1 VTGSPN
7 LVFGSGEKEDI
18 ITFRLDEATKRR
30 FTAHHISIDI
40 VLIST
45 QRIYIII
52 DTFTLK
58 HQRTLGISLTGSL
71 HSQRLTFYMK
81 PVSRKTGSQPTA
93 PEEITVAIVI
103 NKRFSV
109 NVIYDKRTIHTFRSR
124 SKKPVTFSKTER
136 TIRTISYHDIRT
148 HLFIRFHKGDVEVV
162 STVLLNHLS
171 GSPITEI
178 TSFLLP
184 FVIHPI
190 VAFRPVEAL
199 DVRAFE
205 APVHKIFRFPYDRS
219 SGTSKSV
226 IQIGSAI
233 KIIGITKFGDRRI
246 RQIIGNKRIIVP
258 VGNQ

>member
-1 VTGSPN
+1 MTGSPN

-52 DTFTLK
+52 DTFPLK

-81 PVSRKTGSQPTA
+81 PVRRKTGSQPTA
-93 PEEITVAIVI
+93 PEEITIAIVI
-103 NKRFSV
+103 YKRFPV
-109 NVIYDKRTIHTFRSR
+109 NVIYDKRTIHTFHSR
-124 SKKPVTFSKTER
+124 SKKPVTFSKTKR
-136 TIRTISYHDIRT
+136 TVRAISYHDIRT

-178 TSFLLP
+178 TSFLLS

-190 VAFRPVEAL
+190 IAFRPVEAL

-205 APVHKIFRFPYDRS
+205 APVHKIFRLPHYRR
-219 SGTSKSV
+219 SGTTETIVQVSSSIEV
-226 IQIGSAI
+226 V
-233 KIIGITKFGDRRI
+233 GIAKLR
-246 RQIIGNKRIIVP
+246 K
-258 VGNQ
+258 